1 MIDSLNFK
9 AELGGKFEWEEE
21 VPLSLAKIGR

>member
-9 AELGGKFEWEEE
+9 AELGRKFEWEEE
-21 VPLSLAKIGR
+21 IPLSLAKCGQ